1 MLSKEWYINF
11 YGEERGKLLYK
22 LAKLDEENREYS
34 HVQYYKNENGEIFI
48 ECAINHYLD
57 MYSLEKFKKHYPN
70 RIIKF
75 VDDEVV
81 AISRFKTVEQLS
93 LF

>member
-1 MLSKEWYINF
+1 MLSKEWYLNF
-11 YGEERGKLLYK
+11 YGEERGKLEYK
-22 LAKLDEENREYS
+22 IDKLNEENRDYS
-34 HVQYYKNENGEIFI
+34 HQQYYKNKNGEIFI
-48 ECAINHYLD
+48 EYAINHYLD
-57 MYSLEKFKKHYPN
+57 MHSLDKIKKHYPN

-81 AISRFKTVEQLS
+81 AISRFKTGEQLS